1 VFFSPPA
8 PPPVSY
14 GRDVAPIF
22 ALHCTGCHGEAGGL
36 STASHRDLMKGGNM
50 GKVIISGEPERS
62 LLLHFIDGR
71 RGEAHR
77 MPLGGRPL
85 TREQIHTIAR
95 WIAEGAKDDAESS
108 PQHKFALSSVRI
120 EPGRTLRIV
129 SQVAAPC
136 YLVLTLRHPQSGRAL
151 LTRSGSVKNP
161 REPGDVGEPGEPI
174 SWDVRPER
182 GWPREIRIE
191 LTLMYATG
199 STDDTELRAELI

>member
-1 VFFSPPA
+1 MFFSPPA

-71 RGEAHR
+71 RGAAHR

-85 TREQIHTIAR
+85 TREQIQTIAR
-95 WIAEGAKDDAESS
+95 WIAEGAKDDAESP
-108 PQHKFALSSVRI
+108 PQHNFTLPNVRT
-120 EPGRTLRIV
+120 ERGRQLRV
-129 SQVAAPC
+129 VARVPASC
-136 YLVLTLRHPQSGRAL
+136 FLVLTLRHPQSGRPL
-151 LTRSGSVKNP
+151 LTRSGSLKSP
-161 REPGDVGEPGEPI
+161 RQPGDLGEPGEPI
-174 SWDVRPER
+174 SWEVRPER
-182 GWPREIRIE
+182 GWPRDVKIE
-191 LTLMYATG
+191 LTVMYPAG
-199 STDDTELRAELI
+199 PTDATELRAELI